1 MTIQEQS
8 NIAKKTNNVLVR
20 FGLKKNFVAKKCG
33 ISETTFYQFLNNKT
47 ALSDRQLSRVA
58 SYVEDYVRRN
68 S

>member
-8 NIAKKTNNVLVR
+8 NVAKEVKDVVDR
-20 FGLKKNFVAKKCG
+20 FGLKKRFVAKKCG